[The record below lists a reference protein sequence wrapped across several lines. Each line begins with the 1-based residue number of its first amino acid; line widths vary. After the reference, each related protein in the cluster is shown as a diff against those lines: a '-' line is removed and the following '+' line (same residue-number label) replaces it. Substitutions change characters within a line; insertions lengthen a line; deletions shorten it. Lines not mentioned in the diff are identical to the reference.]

1 MNKESEIIEAIKLFV
16 NPEEEPPEEEVP
28 EDNLLRVIVKKAEPE
43 IKIKIRDPITV
54 YLKIRKTLDGNY
66 MIFDH
71 PIYDIIIDPSKNK
84 IITFAKRGIN
94 YDPYPYQDKFF
105 DFLIRH
111 GMAQLD
117 SVQSGNIFS
126 SLECKYPINDEID
139 TLETV
144 LLAIYQF
151 LKDEVTIVKQSM
163 TYDDDISSHYT
174 DPDDDETTEL
184 GEVPHEEKKGS
195 IDPGF
200 KPYGLI
206 YRL

>member
-1 MNKESEIIEAIKLFV
+1 MNKESEILEAIKLFV
-16 NPEEEPPEEEVP
+16 NPEEEPLEEEVP

-43 IKIKIRDPITV
+43 IKIKIREPITV

-94 YDPYPYQDKFF
+94 YDPYLYQDKFF
-105 DFLIRH
+105 DFLIRR

-117 SVQSGNIFS
+117 SVQSGNIFG
-126 SLECKYPINDEID
+126 SLECRYPINDKID
-139 TLETV
+139 TLETI
-144 LLAIYQF
+144 LLTIYQF
-151 LKDEVTIVKQSM
+151 LKDEVVIVKQSM
-163 TYDDDISSHYT
+163 DYDEEVSSHYT
-174 DPDDDETTEL
+174 NPEDDETTEL
-184 GEVPHEEKKGS
+184 GEVPHETRKGS
-195 IDPGF
+195 IDPGHN
-200 KPYGLI
+200 PTGLI

>member
-1 MNKESEIIEAIKLFV
+1 MNKESEILEAIKLFV
-16 NPEEEPPEEEVP
+16 NPEEEPLEEEVP

-43 IKIKIRDPITV
+43 IKIKIREPITV

-94 YDPYPYQDKFF
+94 YDPYLYQDKFF
-105 DFLIRH
+105 DFLIRR

-117 SVQSGNIFS
+117 SVQSGNIFG
-126 SLECKYPINDEID
+126 SLECRYPINDKID
-139 TLETV
+139 TLETI
-144 LLAIYQF
+144 LLTIYQF
-151 LKDEVTIVKQSM
+151 LKDEVVIVKQSM
-163 TYDDDISSHYT
+163 DYDEEVSSHYT
-174 DPDDDETTEL
+174 DPEDDETTEL
-184 GEVPHEEKKGS
+184 GEVPHETRKGS
-195 IDPGF
+195 IDPGHN
-200 KPYGLI
+200 PAGLI